1 MKHRSFTSLR
11 RLPVPSDTSYQPP
24 SIDSLLFIAEQISDM
39 MERMPDHA
47 LDLVGV
53 LESIVS
59 KWLDECATIAR
70 DIREPTLNHRRIV
83 QSVPYSEL
91 ISAFHEYEAW
101 QQQHKTNPSRSF
113 REPKVRPATLS
124 TRILRPEEV
133 TRIATL
139 SENAAVSPPSQAAV
153 LLQRE
158 TELERELYIPG
169 SWTNGTKGLLMDNA
183 RIGMLAYVNS
193 ACNLMAEHLAKVRSS
208 SSSHSEPS
216 NQSKSSRV
224 VLPSSTLQ
232 VTIAKCQAL
241 ADECLFFLRREVR
254 LHAFYYLTQLTSQ
267 RFDAMEG
274 KASMAHDCVLSL
286 NNNLS
291 AIENALRPY
300 LSSNK
305 MALVLDGI
313 AALLSNILITNLQ
326 QMGGCTFTKGGVQQM
341 LLNIG
346 ALHQGLTGTLYSY
359 PSVGRAGHHFEHAKR
374 YYQLLNMSETQLEV
388 FLLENRKAYAPE
400 AFKALWRVETPHR
413 QLAKGSVN
421 KLDSILR

>member
-1 MKHRSFTSLR
+1 MKYRSSTALR

-24 SIDSLLFIAEQISDM
+24 SVDSLLFIAEQICEM

-53 LESIVS
+53 LESTVV
-59 KWLDECATIAR
+59 KWLEECSTIAR

-91 ISAFHEYEAW
+91 ISAFHEYESW
-101 QQQHKTNPSRSF
+101 QQVHKAGPSRSF
-113 REPKVRPATLS
+113 PEPKARPATLS
-124 TRILRPEEV
+124 TRILRPDEAA
-133 TRIATL
+133 RIATL
-139 SENAAVSPPSQAAV
+139 SESLAVSPPSQAAV
-153 LLQRE
+153 LLQKE

-183 RIGMLAYVNS
+183 RIGMLAYINS
-193 ACNLMAEHLAKVRSS
+193 ACNMMADHLEKVRASNS
-208 SSSHSEPS
+208 THSLVG
-216 NQSKSSRV
+216 NQGKASRV

-232 VTIAKCQAL
+232 GMISKCQAL

-254 LHAFYYLTQLTSQ
+254 LHAFFYLTQLTSQ
-267 RFDAMEG
+267 RFDGAEG
-274 KASMAHDCVLSL
+274 KTSMAHDCVLSL
-286 NNNLS
+286 NINLS
-291 AIENALRPY
+291 AMENALRPY
-300 LSSNK
+300 LSSDK
-305 MALVLDGI
+305 MALVFDGI

-374 YYQLLNMSETQLEV
+374 YFQLLNLSETQLEV
-388 FLLENRKAYAPE
+388 FLIENRKAYAPD